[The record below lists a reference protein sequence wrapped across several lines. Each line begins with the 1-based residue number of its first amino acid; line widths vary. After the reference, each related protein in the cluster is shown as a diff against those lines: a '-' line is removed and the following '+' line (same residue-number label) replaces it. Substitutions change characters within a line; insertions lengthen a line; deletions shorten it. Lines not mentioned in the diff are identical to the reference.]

1 MVSVLVADRTPDM
14 QDQIL
19 TVEEVAAYLRLST
32 ATVYRMA
39 LAGEMPAKR
48 VGRSWRFSQT
58 VIDAWIRANDN
69 GRDGQAPSRKDETA
83 TESRQCA

>member
-1 MVSVLVADRTPDM
+1 MVSVNVADRTPEI

-19 TVEEVAAYLRLST
+19 TVEEVAAFLRLST
-32 ATVYRMA
+32 ATIYRMA

-58 VIDAWIRANDN
+58 LIDEWLRAQDN
-69 GRDGQAPSRKDETA
+69 GRDGREPI
-83 TESRQCA
+83 

>member
-1 MVSVLVADRTPDM
+1 MVSVNVADRTPDI

-32 ATVYRMA
+32 ATIYRMA

-58 VIDAWIRANDN
+58 LIDEWFRAQNN
-69 GRDGQAPSRKDETA
+69 GRDGQAPI
-83 TESRQCA
+83 

>member
-1 MVSVLVADRTPDM
+1 MVSVNVADRTPDI

-32 ATVYRMA
+32 ATIYRMA
-39 LAGEMPAKR
+39 QTGEMPAKR

-58 VIDAWIRANDN
+58 LIDDWFRVHDN
-69 GRDGQAPSRKDETA
+69 GSDGRAPIGDDDGPRT
-83 TESRQCA
+83 

>member
-1 MVSVLVADRTPDM
+1 MKGKDSMVSVHIADRTPDM

-32 ATVYRMA
+32 STIYRMA
-39 LAGEMPAKR
+39 LDGDMPAKR

-58 VIDAWIRANDN
+58 LIDEWLRANGN
-69 GRDGQAPSRKDETA
+69 GRDAEAATDSRLST
-83 TESRQCA
+83 

>member
-1 MVSVLVADRTPDM
+1 MVSVNVADRTPDI

-32 ATVYRMA
+32 ATIYRMA
-39 LAGEMPAKR
+39 QTGEMPAKR

-58 VIDAWIRANDN
+58 LIDEWLRVHDN
-69 GRDGQAPSRKDETA
+69 GRDDRVPI
-83 TESRQCA
+83 

>member
-1 MVSVLVADRTPDM
+1 MVSVNVADRTPDI

-32 ATVYRMA
+32 ATIYRMA
-39 LAGEMPAKR
+39 LASEMPAKR

-58 VIDAWIRANDN
+58 LIDEWLRAQDN
-69 GRDGQAPSRKDETA
+69 GRDGRAPI
-83 TESRQCA
+83 

>member
-1 MVSVLVADRTPDM
+1 MVSVNVADRTPDI

-32 ATVYRMA
+32 ATIYRMA

-58 VIDAWIRANDN
+58 LIDEWLRAQDN
-69 GRDGQAPSRKDETA
+69 GRDGRAPI
-83 TESRQCA
+83 

>member
-1 MVSVLVADRTPDM
+1 MVSVNVADRTPDI

-32 ATVYRMA
+32 ATIYRMA

-58 VIDAWIRANDN
+58 LIDEWFRVHDN
-69 GRDGQAPSRKDETA
+69 GRDGRAPIRDDDRPRT
-83 TESRQCA
+83 

>member
-1 MVSVLVADRTPDM
+1 MVSVNVADRTPDI

-32 ATVYRMA
+32 ATIYRMA

-48 VGRSWRFSQT
+48 IGRSWRFSQT
-58 VIDAWIRANDN
+58 LIDEWLRAQDN
-69 GRDGQAPSRKDETA
+69 GRDGREPI
-83 TESRQCA
+83 

>member
-1 MVSVLVADRTPDM
+1 MVSVNVADRTPEI

-19 TVEEVAAYLRLST
+19 TVEEVAAFLRLST
-32 ATVYRMA
+32 ATIYRMA

-58 VIDAWIRANDN
+58 LIDEWLRSQEN
-69 GRDGQAPSRKDETA
+69 GRDGQEPI
-83 TESRQCA
+83 